1 MSESSLKPVNVN
13 AWVEAAAGYPSEYMT
28 RRVMR
33 IVLFAVAHSPL
44 LSSRMVIKGGVLL
57 ALGYGTDRHTRD
69 LDFSTDRQ
77 IQEVDAQEVLEE
89 LGRVLDEAARYLAEP
104 IFCRV
109 QSHRV
114 EPPRSDASFPT
125 MRIRV
130 GYAEQGQK
138 QHRRMVQGRDSS
150 DTVLIDLSFNER
162 TCIAS
167 SITMDGQELAA
178 YSLFDQIAEKYRAII
193 QQVGDR
199 RNRVR
204 RQDAYDVY
212 SVIVKG
218 YLSTQEDK
226 ATLLAVMREK
236 FAARDV
242 PCEKK
247 TIDEPEIKK
256 RSRKEYQRLQH
267 EIDGELPDF
276 DKVFDTVR
284 EFYLSLPW
292 GRAD

>member
-1 MSESSLKPVNVN
+1 MSEAFLTPVDVN
-13 AWVEAAAGYPSEYMT
+13 AWVESVADNTAEYMI

-33 IVLFAVAHSPL
+33 IALFAVADSPL
-44 LSSRMVIKGGVLL
+44 LKSRMVIKGGVLL

-69 LDFSTDRQ
+69 LDFSIARKVQQQDT
-77 IQEVDAQEVLEE
+77 QEILDE
-89 LGRVLDEAARYLAEP
+89 LGRSLAEASRHLEEP
-104 IFCRV
+104 ILCRV
-109 QSHRV
+109 QSYKM

-125 MRIRV
+125 MRVRV
-130 GYAEQGQK
+130 GYAVEGGK

-150 DTVLIDLSFNER
+150 DTLILDLSFNEK

-167 SITMDGQELAA
+167 AIALDGQELAA

-193 QQVGDR
+193 QQVGGR
-199 RNRVR
+199 RNRLR
-204 RQDAYDVY
+204 RQDTYDVY
-212 SVIVKG
+212 SVVAKG

-242 PCEKK
+242 PCQKH
-247 TIDEPEIKK
+247 TINEPEIKQ
-256 RSRKEYQRLQH
+256 RSRKEYHRLQE

-276 DKVFDTVR
+276 EEAFETVR
-284 EFYLSLPW
+284 DFYLSLPW
-292 GRAD
+292 D